1 MYWYHS
7 LRDRD
12 AIAAWCP
19 GAPPALVPAHDIAT
33 PVTALAELAADEA
46 DGSPAAALCSYLA
59 REVRYRGCTSTTR
72 HITELRKNAAEGG
85 DGAYLVLGALPAP
98 LTRPPRRN
106 RRKQS
111 AALAGSPSPS
121 AATSSHTG
129 SRPLP
134 WAQRGQWRRGIVQGD
149 LQSGNTEGA
158 EGLVKRARCVDIGR
172 SHVSVDCLPSSGRI

>member
-46 DGSPAAALCSYLA
+46 DGSPAAALCPYLA

-85 DGAYLVLGALPAP
+85 DGAYLVLGALPPP
-98 LTRPPRRN
+98 LTRPAPQEPEETVRRVGWLAITERRDVLAHRVTAFALGAARTMAPRDRS
-106 RRKQS
+106 RR
-111 AALAGSPSPS
+111 PS
-121 AATSSHTG
+121 
-129 SRPLP
+129 
-134 WAQRGQWRRGIVQGD
+134 
-149 LQSGNTEGA
+149 
-158 EGLVKRARCVDIGR
+158 IGK
-172 SHVSVDCLPSSGRI
+172 H